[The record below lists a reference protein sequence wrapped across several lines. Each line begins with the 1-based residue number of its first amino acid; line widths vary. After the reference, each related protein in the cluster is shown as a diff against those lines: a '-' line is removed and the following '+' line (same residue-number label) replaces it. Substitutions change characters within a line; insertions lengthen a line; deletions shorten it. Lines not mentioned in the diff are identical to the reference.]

1 MNLPADLHVLL
12 PAYNEGPVI
21 AEVIQTLHK
30 AGIVHVIVV
39 NDGSEDNTG
48 LLARAAGAVVVDHL
62 VNRGAGAAVQTGI
75 ELARRKDW
83 PYLALMDADGQ
94 HVAEDLA
101 KLMAALTNEEADLVI
116 GSRFL
121 AKQEGMPRDRKF
133 YNGIANFLTNILT
146 KKKYSDSQS
155 GLRLLNRKAIERLN
169 LQVDGFGFC
178 SEMVVLAERAGLKVA
193 ETPTSVIYTK
203 YSTSKGQDF
212 HVGVNTAFNFL
223 WNTLFK

>member
-1 MNLPADLHVLL
+1 MNLPDDLHVLL

-21 AEVIQTLHK
+21 ADVIHTLRE
-30 AGIVHVIVV
+30 AGIVHIVVV
-39 NDGSEDNTG
+39 NDGSDDETG
-48 LLARAAGAVVVDHL
+48 QVARQAGAIVVDHL

-75 ELARRKDW
+75 ELARQENW
-83 PYLALMDADGQ
+83 SYLALMDADGQ

-101 KLMAALTNEEADLVI
+101 KLMANLKEQEADLVI

-121 AKQEGMPRDRKF
+121 ASQKGMPRDRKF
-133 YNGIANFLTNILT
+133 YNGIANFLTNLLT
-146 KKKYSDSQS
+146 KKNYSDSQS
-155 GLRLLNRKAIERLN
+155 GLRLLNRKAIEHLD

-178 SEMVVLAERAGLKVA
+178 SEMVVLAERAGLKIS
-193 ETPTSVIYTK
+193 ETPTSVIYTE

-212 HVGVNTAFNFL
+212 HVGVRTAFNFL

>member
-1 MNLPADLHVLL
+1 MKIPADLHVLL

-21 AEVIQTLHK
+21 GEVIVRLK
-30 AGIVHVIVV
+30 EAGVSHIVV
-39 NDGSEDNTG
+39 VDDGSEDDTATE
-48 LLARAAGAVVVDHL
+48 ARRAGATVVCHL

-75 ELARRKDW
+75 ELARREGW
-83 PYLALMDADGQ
+83 PFLALMDADGQ
-94 HVAEDLA
+94 HLAADLPR
-101 KLMAALTNEEADLVI
+101 LMKIMRETEADLVI

-121 AKQEGMPRDRKF
+121 ETPEGMPRDRRF
-133 YNGIANFLTNILT
+133 YNGIANFLTNRLT
-146 KKKYSDSQS
+146 KKNYSDSQS
-155 GLRLLNRKAIERLN
+155 GLRLLNARAIERLQ

-178 SEMVVLAERAGLKVA
+178 SEMVVLAERAGLKVE

-212 HVGVNTAFNFL
+212 HVGVKTAINFL